1 MSKLAAGAASFICLS
16 CDSGMCAN
24 MLAALKSVPKP
35 KRRFPELSYAND
47 SHPPAARAFIRL
59 VETLAGR
66 DRFADL
72 YDHWRREVFP
82 TGDRV
87 FGRML
92 DLIDLKV
99 CRTGIAPEP
108 ASGEPLVMVA
118 NHPFGIGDGIAILSL
133 AESLGR
139 PFKVMIHAD
148 LLRVSEMS
156 GYALPVDFSETRD
169 ALKRNMAVRHE
180 ALRLLREGVTIV
192 VFPAGGVATAPRGF
206 GPAEDLPWK
215 LFPARLIQE
224 GKASVLPVHFAG
236 QNGVLFHLASQLSPT
251 MRTSLL
257 IHEFAKL
264 SGKTID
270 MHIGRIMG
278 PDELAAFRDRN
289 ELIGH
294 LRKAVFALDTGE
306 RLTAPRRWLP
316 PSWPLPERLARNDTR
331 G

>member
-1 MSKLAAGAASFICLS
+1 
-16 CDSGMCAN
+16 MCAN

-47 SHPPAARAFIRL
+47 SHPSAARAFIRL

-72 YDHWRREVFP
+72 YDQWRREVVP

-99 CRTGIAPEP
+99 CRTGITLEP
-108 ASGEPLVMVA
+108 ASDEPLVIVA

-139 PFKVMIHAD
+139 PFEVMIHSD
-148 LLRVSEMS
+148 LLRVSEMT
-156 GYALPVDFSETRD
+156 GYALPVDFSETRE
-169 ALKRNMAVRHE
+169 ALKRNMAVRRE

-192 VFPAGGVATAPRGF
+192 VFPAGGVATASRGF
-206 GPAEDLPWK
+206 GQAEDLPWK

-224 GKASVLPVHFAG
+224 GRASVLPVHFAG
-236 QNGVLFHLASQLSPT
+236 ENGALLHLASRLSPT

-316 PSWPLPERLARNDTR
+316 PRWPLPERHSRNQTR
-331 G
+331 A

>member
-1 MSKLAAGAASFICLS
+1 
-16 CDSGMCAN
+16 MCPH
-24 MLAALKSVPKP
+24 MLAALKSAPKP

-47 SHPPAARAFIRL
+47 SQPPAARAFIRL
-59 VETLAGR
+59 VESLAGR
-66 DRFADL
+66 DRFAGL
-72 YDHWRREVFP
+72 YDRWRREVFP

-87 FGRML
+87 FGGML
-92 DLIDLKV
+92 DLLDLEV
-99 CRTGIAPEP
+99 CRKGPAPAP
-108 ASGEPLVMVA
+108 APGGPLVIVA

-139 PFKVMIHAD
+139 PFRVMIHAD
-148 LLRVSEMS
+148 LLRVSEMAS
-156 GYALPVDFSETRD
+156 YALPVDFSETRE
-169 ALKRNMAVRHE
+169 ALKRNMSVRHE

-206 GPAEDLPWK
+206 GRAEDLPWK

-224 GKASVLPVHFAG
+224 GRASVLPVHFAG
-236 QNGVLFHLASQLSPT
+236 QNGALFHLASRLSPT
-251 MRTSLL
+251 IRTSLL

-294 LRKAVFALDTGE
+294 LRRAVFALDTGE
-306 RLTAPRRWLP
+306 RLTAPPRWLP
-316 PSWPLPERLARNDTR
+316 PRWPEARRIDR
-331 G
+331 RSAVG